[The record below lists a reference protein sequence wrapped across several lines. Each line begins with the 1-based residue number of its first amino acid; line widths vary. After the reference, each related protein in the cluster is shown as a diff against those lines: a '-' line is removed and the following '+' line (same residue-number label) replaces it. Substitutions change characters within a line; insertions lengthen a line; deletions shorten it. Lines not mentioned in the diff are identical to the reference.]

1 MFIYNNRVLSGL
13 IKIGVQASEQLFESG
28 FSYTDLHILSHLNFP
43 SSPPIR
49 FISVGRLLDWKGF
62 NLGLRAFA
70 EAAIQDAQYW
80 IVGDGPFRENLER
93 QVKKMG
99 LEKSVKFWGLV
110 DRSQVKIYLVNV
122 MH

>member
-1 MFIYNNRVLSGL
+1 MFIYNSSEFSAFK
-13 IKIGVQASEQLFESG
+13 KIGVQASEQLFESG

-70 EAAIQDAQYW
+70 EAAIPDAQYW
-80 IVGDGPFRENLER
+80 IVGDGPFL
-93 QVKKMG
+93 
-99 LEKSVKFWGLV
+99 
-110 DRSQVKIYLVNV
+110 KILKDK
-122 MH
+122 

>member
-1 MFIYNNRVLSGL
+1 M
-13 IKIGVQASEQLFESG
+13 
-28 FSYTDLHILSHLNFP
+28 
-43 SSPPIR
+43 
-49 FISVGRLLDWKGF
+49 GRLLDWKGF

-110 DRSQVKIYLVNV
+110 DRSQVLGLFGQCHALIHPSLHDSGGGFV
-122 MH
+122 